1 MKIQHIVFDWD
12 GTLADT
18 YPVISKAYE
27 HTFKSLN
34 LPAIPY
40 KEVKRLTSTLP
51 NKDTLGYIFGPL
63 KDEAKKHYYEYIE
76 QHHVSN
82 LKPMP
87 FAKELLEFCQDKGF
101 KMYLISNK
109 KRPYLLEEISHLGF
123 SSFFD
128 SIVAAGDSP
137 EDKPSPVAAHAVFH
151 NDLPSADSI
160 LVIGDGAADYKT
172 AKAYD
177 RQDKKSTCVIHD
189 PDGQYSGPDPDFKVK
204 SLEEIINLLNKE
216 NTLCPK
222 IKRPLLQP
230 NSR

>member
-1 MKIQHIVFDWD
+1 MTIQHVVFDWD

-34 LPAIPY
+34 QPAIPY
-40 KEVKRLTSTLP
+40 SEVKRLTSTLP

-76 QHHVSN
+76 EHHVSN

-87 FAKELLEFCQDKGF
+87 FAKELLEFCQAKGL

-123 SSFFD
+123 SPFFD
-128 SIVAAGDSP
+128 TIVAAGDSS
-137 EDKPSPVAAHAVFH
+137 EDKPSPSAAHAVF
-151 NDLPSADSI
+151 NNQLPSADSI
-160 LVIGDGAADYKT
+160 VVIGDGAADYKT
-172 AKAYD
+172 ARAYD
-177 RQDKKSTCVIHD
+177 QPGKTSTCIIHD
-189 PDGQYSGPDPDFKVK
+189 PDDQYSGPTPDFKVK
-204 SLEEIINLLNKE
+204 SLQEIINLLAKE
-216 NTLCPK
+216 KSLCPK
-222 IKRPLLQP
+222 IKPHLPLP